1 MWYSVI
7 AAQMDKG
14 QSSAARAIFCID
26 RWNPIV
32 QARGFPEIR
41 KEGKKEGF
49 PGDSV
54 VKSLLANSGDMV

>member
-1 MWYSVI
+1 
-7 AAQMDKG
+7 MDKG